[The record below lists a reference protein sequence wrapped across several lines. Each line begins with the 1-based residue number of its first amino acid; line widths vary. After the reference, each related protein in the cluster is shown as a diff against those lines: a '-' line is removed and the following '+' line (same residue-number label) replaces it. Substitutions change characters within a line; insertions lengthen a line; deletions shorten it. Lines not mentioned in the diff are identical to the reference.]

1 MAVAKMISG
10 AGSFKK
16 ICKDA
21 CRVAGAIQET
31 SPSHMF
37 GGQGVGFLRG
47 VAFGTSILRSAKI
60 ILRDSCSTSD
70 DLASLF
76 RGRRQAQYFRDIDG
90 KIAKRIGTR
99 LSGLHNS
106 PF

>member
-1 MAVAKMISG
+1 MAVAKTMAG

-31 SPSHMF
+31 SPSDMF

-47 VAFGTSILRSAKI
+47 VAFG
-60 ILRDSCSTSD
+60 
-70 DLASLF
+70 ASNP
-76 RGRRQAQYFRDIDG
+76 QVC
-90 KIAKRIGTR
+90 
-99 LSGLHNS
+99 
-106 PF
+106 